1 LFIVLFFY
9 ITHIERYLY
18 IAKGEG
24 TITITISMPMPIP
37 IQFDILNA
45 NEDTWNKTMNIF

>member
-1 LFIVLFFY
+1 M
-9 ITHIERYLY
+9 Y
-18 IAKGEG
+18 IAKGEE
-24 TITITISMPMPIP
+24 TITITISMPMPIPIP